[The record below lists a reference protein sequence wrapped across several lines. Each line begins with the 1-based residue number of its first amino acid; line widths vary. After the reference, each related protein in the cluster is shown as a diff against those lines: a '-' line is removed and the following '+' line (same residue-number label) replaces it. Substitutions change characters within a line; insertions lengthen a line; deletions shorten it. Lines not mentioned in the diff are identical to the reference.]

1 MLMAAT
7 RPQWLLAWVLLMRPS
22 PVEVMACDESIVSNP
37 DSLDQSD
44 GSSGLELLDCELGVL
59 DDRHKSLRI
68 SASRLSG
75 WVPIGLMLGTGRD
88 GSHRPF
94 RPAHG

>member
-1 MLMAAT
+1 MLMVAT

-22 PVEVMACDESIVSNP
+22 PLEVMACDESIVSNP

-68 SASRLSG
+68 SKSHN
-75 WVPIGLMLGTGRD
+75 PISIPTVWLGTHWIDARNR
-88 GSHRPF
+88 S
-94 RPAHG
+94 